1 MQQCNRVRELQEH
14 KGGGEK
20 MKSYSLFLKDFS
32 SEIRTRYAINSLA
45 MFIIVAISVILF
57 SIGSEKVS
65 PVLTGGLFW
74 VVVFFSAMS
83 GLSRVFV
90 SEEER
95 GTSLTLQLVASPA
108 TVFTGKLVFN
118 LVLVFAMNTVIAVLY
133 SALFE
138 EFVLRNFTLFLL
150 TFILGNIGLAVSS
163 TIIAAI
169 ISKAGAKGT
178 LYPVLSFPILL
189 PLILTSVKLTEF
201 AIDGT
206 GLDESMFE
214 LAIVASY
221 DVVMLSASYMLFDF
235 IWKD

>member
-1 MQQCNRVRELQEH
+1 MS
-14 KGGGEK
+14 
-20 MKSYSLFLKDFS
+20 KSFALFIKDFN
-32 SEIRTRYAINSLA
+32 SEMRTRYAVNSLA

-57 SIGSEKVS
+57 SIGNEEINAN
-65 PVLTGGLFW
+65 LTGGLFW
-74 VVVFFSAMS
+74 VVIFFTAMS
-83 GLSRVFV
+83 GLSRAFV

-95 GTSLTLQLVASPA
+95 GTALLLQLVASPT
-108 TVFTGKLVFN
+108 TVFTGKLLFN
-118 LVLVFAMNTVIAVLY
+118 LILVFAMNTIISLLY

-138 EFVLRNFTLFLL
+138 SFVVQNYVLF
-150 TFILGNIGLAVSS
+150 FITYLLGNIGLAVSS

-189 PLILTSVKLTEF
+189 PLLLTSVKLTQY
-201 AIDGT
+201 AMDGT
-206 GLDESMFE
+206 TIEESIFE

-221 DVVMLSASYMLFDF
+221 DVIMLSASYMLFDF